1 MLDQYISND
10 YLRALVVMI
19 ILFIVIRLGLYFV
32 TKIAIFLTRKTK
44 SDLDDKLIERSSNH
58 LHLLTLFIVLFFGIG
73 EISLAENVKF
83 IVYNII
89 HSLMAVVLAHLI
101 YVVLDLLFIRAVS
114 LISQR
119 TKTRVNQSLVALF
132 HSFLSVVLILL
143 VVIYILDLWG
153 FEIGP
158 LLAGLGIAGLAIAL
172 ALQPI
177 LSNIF
182 SGASVILDKSV
193 KVGDLVYLESQ
204 SIKGRIEKI
213 GLRSTQIR
221 TFDNELI
228 IIPNNKLADGV
239 IQNVALPEP
248 KTRVTVPFGV
258 AYGSD
263 IAQVKKIVLGEIG
276 RIKDFVNEPEPVIR
290 FSEMADSSLNFTAY
304 FYVNSFENRASALD
318 EANTR
323 IYNALNKAGI
333 EIPFPQMDVRVE
345 K

>member
-1 MLDQYISND
+1 MVIFF
-10 YLRALVVMI
+10 I
-19 ILFIVIRLGLYFV
+19 IIRLGLYFV
-32 TKIAIFLTRKTK
+32 TKVAIFFTRKTK
-44 SDLDDKLIERSSNH
+44 TDLDDKLIEKSSNP
-58 LHLLTLFIVLFFGIG
+58 LSILTFLIVLLFGVK
-73 EISLAENVKF
+73 ELALSSNVDY

-89 HSLMAVVLAHLI
+89 HSLIAIVVAHLI
-101 YVVLDLLFIRAVS
+101 YVVSDLLFIRAVS
-114 LISQR
+114 IIAQR
-119 TKTRVNQSLVALF
+119 TRARVNKSLVALF
-132 HSFLSVVLILL
+132 HSFLSVVLIILS
-143 VVIYILDLWG
+143 VIYILDLWG

-204 SIKGRIEKI
+204 SVKGRIERI

-228 IIPNNKLADGV
+228 IIPNTKLAEGI

-248 KTRVTVPFGV
+248 KTRVKVPFGV

-263 IAQVKKIVLGEIG
+263 ILGVKKIVMAELKNVKNFI
-276 RIKDFVNEPEPVIR
+276 DDPEPVIR

-304 FYVNSFENRASALD
+304 FYVDSFENRASALD

-323 IYNALNKAGI
+323 IYNSLNKAGI
-333 EIPFPQMDVRVE
+333 EIPFPQMDVMV
-345 K
+345 KK